1 MTVRWSREAIA
12 HLLEIRDYIAREDP
26 RAASR
31 VARLIRERVLIL
43 DRFPCAGRLGR
54 LDGTREL
61 VIPGTPYFVPYT
73 IDGGDV
79 ILVAVIHGA
88 RQWP

>member
-1 MTVRWSREAIA
+1 MMVRWSRAAIA
-12 HLLEIRDYIAREDP
+12 HLLEIRDYVARDDP
-26 RAASR
+26 RAAGH
-31 VARLIRERVLIL
+31 VARFIRERVLIL
-43 DRFPCAGRLGR
+43 DRFPNDGRLGR

-73 IDGGDV
+73 IIDDDV

-88 RQWP
+88 REWP